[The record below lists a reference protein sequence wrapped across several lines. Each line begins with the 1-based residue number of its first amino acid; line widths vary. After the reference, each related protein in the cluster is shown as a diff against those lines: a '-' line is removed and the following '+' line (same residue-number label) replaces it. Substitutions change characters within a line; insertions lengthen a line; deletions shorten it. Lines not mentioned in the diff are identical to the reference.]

1 MKRIKSYTVGWDT
14 KNKQGYVSLI
24 DEQEGRHLFD
34 KIPNSEF
41 SMILLLLKENQ
52 LFLDNQN
59 WLIAGWNENY

>member
-34 KIPNSEF
+34 KIPNNEF

-52 LFLDNQN
+52 LFLDNQD